1 MNEFEV
7 IKKLKGLT
15 SATENIGVTKEL
27 QSAWK
32 EWDLVFGEAAG
43 DRIKHKRSSQL
54 DLAGMDFKRQQL
66 YVPSVCLLY
75 PEKLKGA
82 RREHLM
88 DFFHVC
94 FQPCLCWIY
103 LRFLTMGR

>member
-1 MNEFEV
+1 MNEFKV
-7 IKKLKGLT
+7 IEKLKGLT

-32 EWDLVFGEAAG
+32 EWDLIFGEVAG

-54 DLAGMDFKRQQL
+54 DLAGMDFKRKQL

-75 PEKLKGA
+75 LESLKGSH
-82 RREHLM
+82 RERLV

-94 FQPCLCWIY
+94 LQPCSRWICVP
-103 LRFLTMGR
+103 